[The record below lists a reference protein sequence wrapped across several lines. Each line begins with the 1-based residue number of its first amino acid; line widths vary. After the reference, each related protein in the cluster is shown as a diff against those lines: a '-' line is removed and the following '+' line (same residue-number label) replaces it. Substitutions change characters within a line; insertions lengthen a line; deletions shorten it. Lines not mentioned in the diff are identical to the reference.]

1 MFVPIGKANRSF
13 VAIKSVLDI
22 NIRSIVNIA
31 GTIFFLFKEL
41 KFECVVWFV
50 FFNYFFAFLSF
61 IKNILLRHCCTGSH
75 MHLFPTVCVLK
86 HAHDILSRS

>member
-31 GTIFFLFKEL
+31 GTIVFLFKEL
-41 KFECVVWFV
+41 KFECAVWFV
-50 FFNYFFAFLSF
+50 FFSYFFAFLSF
-61 IKNILLRHCCTGSH
+61 IKNNYPIASLLYRLTHALISYSLRYKECT
-75 MHLFPTVCVLK
+75 
-86 HAHDILSRS
+86 